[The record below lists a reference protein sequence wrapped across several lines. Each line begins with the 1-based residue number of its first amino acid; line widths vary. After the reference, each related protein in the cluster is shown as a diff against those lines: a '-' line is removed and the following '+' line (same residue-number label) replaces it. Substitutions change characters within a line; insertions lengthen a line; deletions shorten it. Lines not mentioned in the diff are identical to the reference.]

1 MNTGSPALLGISM
14 ACEASFAP
22 DLARRA
28 ESAGFDQVWT
38 TEFYNRSAT
47 VPLGAMAAVT
57 ERIGLGTAVAFA
69 FARRPVMLAAEARD
83 IDELSGGRLTL
94 GLGTAEPDRIR
105 RWLGLDPAHP
115 AARIEELTALLRDL
129 WAVDDRPVQ
138 HDGRFYTTH
147 VEPVGPV
154 PPPVRTQIPVFLAAL
169 GPRMVAAA
177 GAVADGLLC
186 HPFVTTAYLE
196 DVVHPMLEEGVRR
209 RDRPAPPRLASI
221 VITAVHEQSAVARR
235 EAAVQIAF
243 YGTFP
248 TFDVIFRHHGF
259 EAAAGDLRAAHARGD
274 WPGMVGAITDDMID
288 ELALAGTPD
297 EVRDMAAAR
306 AVRYD
311 HLILHTPSTMYYRPP
326 GAGIDEGRYRENIAA
341 ILETFARQG

>member
-1 MNTGSPALLGISM
+1 VTTGVKALLGVSM

-22 DLARRA
+22 ELARRA

-38 TEFYNRSAT
+38 TEFYSRSAT

-57 ERIGLGTAVAFA
+57 QRIGLGTAIAFA

-94 GLGTAEPDRIR
+94 GLGSAEPDRIR
-105 RWLGLDPAHP
+105 RWFGLDAAHP
-115 AARIEELTALLRDL
+115 AARMEELAGLLRDL
-129 WAVDDRPVQ
+129 WAVDERAVH
-138 HDGRFYTTH
+138 HDGRFYATH

-154 PPPVRTQIPVFLAAL
+154 PAPVRPQIPVYLAAL

-177 GAVADGLLC
+177 GAMADGLLC
-186 HPFVTTAYLE
+186 HPFVTRAYLD
-196 DVVHPMLEEGVRR
+196 DVVQPMLQEGLKRR
-209 RDRPAPPRLASI
+209 ALASPPRLASI
-221 VITAVHEQSAVARR
+221 VITTVHERSAVARR

-259 EAAAGDLRAAHARGD
+259 QAAAAQLRAAHAAND
-274 WPGMVGAITDDMID
+274 WPGMVSAITDEMID
-288 ELALAGTPD
+288 ELAIAGTPA
-297 EVRDMAAAR
+297 EVREKAAAR
-306 AVRYD
+306 AELYD
-311 HLILHTPSTMYYRPP
+311 HLIFHTPSTMYYRPV
-326 GAGIDEGRYRENIAA
+326 GAGIDEGRYHDNVTA
-341 ILETFARQG
+341 ILETFAR

>member
-1 MNTGSPALLGISM
+1 MTGTALLGVSM

-28 ESAGFDQVWT
+28 EAAGFDQVWT

-57 ERIGLGTAVAFA
+57 ERVGLGSAIAFA
-69 FARRPVMLAAEARD
+69 FARRPIMLAAEARD

-105 RWLGLDPAHP
+105 RWFGLDADHP
-115 AARIEELTALLRDL
+115 AARMEELTGLLRDL
-129 WAVDDRPVQ
+129 WAVDEHPVR
-138 HDGRFYTTH
+138 HDGRFYSTH
-147 VEPVGPV
+147 VDPVGPV
-154 PPPVRTQIPVFLAAL
+154 AAPVRSQIPVYLAAL

-177 GAVADGLLC
+177 GTVGDGLVC
-186 HPFVTTAYLE
+186 HPFVTDAYLR
-196 DVVHPMLEEGVRR
+196 DVVHPMLEQGLRR
-209 RDRPAPPRLASI
+209 RQRPGRPRLASI
-221 VITAVHEQSAVARR
+221 VITTVHERSEVARR

-259 EAAAGDLRAAHARGD
+259 EAAAERLRSAHRAQD
-274 WPGMVGAITDDMID
+274 WTGMVGAVTDDMID
-288 ELALAGTPD
+288 ELAIAGTPA
-297 EVRDMAAAR
+297 EVRDQAAAR
-306 AVRYD
+306 AEHYD

-326 GAGIDEGRYRENIAA
+326 GTGIDEGRYHENVTA
-341 ILETFARQG
+341 ILETFAR

>member
-1 MNTGSPALLGISM
+1 MGPALLGVSM

-22 DLARRA
+22 DLARHA
-28 ESAGFDQVWT
+28 EAAGFDQVWT

-57 ERIGLGTAVAFA
+57 DRIGLGSAIAFA

-105 RWLGLDPAHP
+105 RWFGLDADHP
-115 AARIEELTALLRDL
+115 AARMEELTQLLRDL
-129 WAVDDRPVQ
+129 WAMDERPVR
-138 HDGRFYTTH
+138 HDGRFYSTH

-154 PPPVRTQIPVFLAAL
+154 AAPVRAQVPVYLAAL

-177 GAVADGLLC
+177 GAVGDGLLC
-186 HPFVTTAYLE
+186 HPFVTSSYLR
-196 DVVHPMLEEGVRR
+196 DVVHPMLEEGLKRR
-209 RDRPAPPRLASI
+209 RLPDPPRLASI
-221 VITAVHEQSAVARR
+221 VITVVHERADVARR

-259 EAAAGDLRAAHARGD
+259 EEAAGRLRSAHGVQD
-274 WPGMVGAITDDMID
+274 WPGMVAAVTDEMID
-288 ELALAGTPD
+288 ELAIAGTPA
-297 EVRDMAAAR
+297 EARDMAAAR
-306 AVRYD
+306 AAHYD

-326 GAGIDEGRYRENIAA
+326 GAGIDEGRYHENLAA
-341 ILETFARQG
+341 ILETFAR